1 MKEAVEWIVG
11 PQIIGLVFLL
21 FGYIQKVSPPKKIN
35 NYYGYRSPA
44 AQKNQETWD
53 EANRYSA
60 IRMIKTGAILLVAGV
75 LVTLLVK
82 IIPMPDKIRSI
93 TSFVLILASAMGS
106 AISMM
111 SATERHLEKTFDAR

>member
-1 MKEAVEWIVG
+1 V
-11 PQIIGLVFLL
+11 
-21 FGYIQKVSPPKKIN
+21 
-35 NYYGYRSPA
+35 
-44 AQKNQETWD
+44 
-53 EANRYSA
+53 
-60 IRMIKTGAILLVAGV
+60 
-75 LVTLLVK
+75 VK